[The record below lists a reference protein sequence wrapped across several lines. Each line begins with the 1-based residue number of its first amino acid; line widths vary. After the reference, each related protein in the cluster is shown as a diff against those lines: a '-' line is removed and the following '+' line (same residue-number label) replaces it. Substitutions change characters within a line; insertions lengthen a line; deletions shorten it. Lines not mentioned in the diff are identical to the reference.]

1 MLKAKIQWLL
11 WKIGKLLE
19 KKDPKKRPR
28 LYKQVT
34 VVTNED
40 NK

>member
-1 MLKAKIQWLL
+1 MLKLKIQWFI

-28 LYKQVT
+28 LYKQST
-34 VVTNED
+34 VVTGED
-40 NK
+40 K